1 MFEFEASH
9 PLHTHTRSTSYIYN
23 AFQLFLL
30 RPVVVRMQPEQPDIY
45 MLGLSVTVAVV
56 GNSLGLS
63 LVA

>member
-9 PLHTHTRSTSYIYN
+9 PLHTHNRSLSYIYN

-30 RPVVVRMQPEQPDIY
+30 WLVVVRMQPQQPDIY

-56 GNSLGLS
+56 GDSLGLS